1 MSTAFDPRT
10 TPMRDDLA
18 AAHLKGAFERPR
30 YAEGSLR
37 RVTAPALPL
46 SFAPTVGA
54 RLETEILF
62 GEEFIVYDEKDG
74 WAWGQATRD
83 GYVGY
88 LPAAD
93 LSSDITSPSHVVVAP
108 ASHVY
113 PEPDLKRPPLCRLSF
128 ESRVSVDE
136 TKDGFCRIADG
147 GWIFAKH
154 LAPADV
160 FESDYIETGRK
171 LIGIPYLWGGRT
183 VLGLDCSAFVQLVL
197 LRAGIEAPRDSDQQ
211 ADSIGTALA
220 EPCDLTQLRHGD
232 LIFFPGHAGFVMDGW
247 RFLHAN
253 AFDMSVAVHG
263 LSDVLD
269 RANAAGEG
277 IAGVRRIWL
286 DHERR
291 QEPRQ

>member
-1 MSTAFDPRT
+1 MSTAFDPRI
-10 TPMRDDLA
+10 TPVRDDLA
-18 AAHLKGAFERPR
+18 AAHLKGTFERSR

-62 GEEFIVYDEKDG
+62 GEEFTVYDEKDG

-128 ESRVSVDE
+128 ESRVSVDD

-183 VLGLDCSAFVQLVL
+183 VDETIARCEALGFRLMVAVIGDSANL
-197 LRAGIEAPRDSDQQ
+197 A
-211 ADSIGTALA
+211 SIRLH
-220 EPCDLTQLRHGD
+220 EK
-232 LIFFPGHAGFVMDGW
+232 AGFRRSGLIPAVGFKFGRWVDVVIMDRPLGA
-247 RFLHAN
+247 RTLPDAPP
-253 AFDMSVAVHG
+253 
-263 LSDVLD
+263 
-269 RANAAGEG
+269 RARTG
-277 IAGVRRIWL
+277 
-286 DHERR
+286 
-291 QEPRQ
+291 